1 MIIYDH
7 LLLNV
12 VQQLVADPVGVIDTS
27 LYCCVPR
34 QEVFVDIDKHTHV
47 FVFQEEAL
55 EVLAVLILCLA
66 LLDLAANSVDHVL

>member
-1 MIIYDH
+1 
-7 LLLNV
+7 
-12 VQQLVADPVGVIDTS
+12 
-27 LYCCVPR
+27 VPR